1 MKGQVAL
8 VTGASRGVGAETAMI
23 LARWGADLVMCYR
36 NRTPRAAKL
45 TGDIQQVSPRSVTVR
60 HDLTDPRAA
69 RTVLAAVDAR
79 FGRLDVLV
87 LNASGGL
94 EKDRGADYPL
104 RLNRDAQV
112 RLVDEA
118 LPLMPAG
125 GRIVFVTSHQAHF
138 YGSRPV
144 LAQYEAVAASKH
156 AGEQALRARIPE
168 LTERGIDLVVV
179 SGDIIEG
186 TVTAILLNRARP
198 GLLAGRR
205 AAVGRLPGVEEF
217 ASAVAHAARDRDRPT
232 GSTVYV
238 GSTE

>member
-8 VTGASRGVGAETAMI
+8 VTGASRGVGAETAMM

-36 NRTPRAAKL
+36 NQTPRAAKL
-45 TGDIQQVSPRSVTVR
+45 TGAVQEVSPRSVTVR
-60 HDLTDPRAA
+60 HDLTDPQAA
-69 RTVLAAVDAR
+69 RTVLAAVGDR
-79 FGRLDVLV
+79 FGKLDVLI

-94 EKDRGADYPL
+94 EKGRPADYPL
-104 RLNRDAQV
+104 QLNRDAQV

-144 LAQYEAVAASKH
+144 LAQYEPVAASKH

-168 LTERGIDLVVV
+168 LAERGIDLVVV

-186 TVTAILLNRARP
+186 TVTAILLNRAQR
-198 GLLAGRR
+198 GLLASRK
-205 AAVGRLPGVEEF
+205 ASVGRLLSVEEF
-217 ASAVAHAARDRDRPT
+217 ASAVAHAARDQPT
-232 GSTVYV
+232 GGTIYV